1 MFGEWSEGNEQRNS
15 EERASSSMIRPP
27 VRIIADLARFSLLRS
42 ALTSALIGSP
52 MPIPRVAIVG
62 RPNVGKSSIMNMIA
76 GAKVSIVDPTP
87 GVTRDRVAAIV
98 ELLPPYRDSG
108 EPKTVEFMDTGGF
121 GVYVAEGGRFDEVG
135 NDLQK
140 LTSSIEFQIQQ
151 AVEGADLILFCVD
164 AQAGV
169 TPHDRQIAQLLRQGG
184 FKRDNRGEGG
194 HDGEQGVQRKHPP
207 VKVVA
212 TKVDGPKWEAHAL
225 ELAELGFGEPL
236 LVSAKVNYMRR
247 DFMDQVFALVPKLK
261 PTAEEQARADLMV
274 AIIGKRNAGKSTL
287 INTLAGEQRVIA
299 SEIPGTTRDAIDVRF
314 EMDGKSVVAIDTAGL
329 RKKKSFQNMI
339 EHFAFDRV
347 QRSVD
352 RADVVIL
359 LLDAVE
365 KISQVDEQLAMLAQ
379 KSFKP
384 CIIVVNK
391 WDLAQG
397 QRNHKGQLV
406 TPAVYEKYIRDQL
419 RGLWFAPISF
429 ISGSSGKNVRA
440 TMQLAIEL
448 KEQSAARVTTGKLNR
463 MVRDIVNS
471 RGPSDD
477 HGRFAKVY
485 FVAQT
490 GVEPPTITMVVNHP
504 EMFTPNYLRF
514 LSNRFREELPFAEV
528 PMRIVVRERRQRE
541 DDLVA
546 AEEGGEGNT
555 IRVTKGRKGVTERLG
570 GRRVE
575 ALSDED
581 DAWLNDEHS
590 KAFETPFGGEVNDE
604 GFVPEESTS
613 PKRKRDGGNDD
624 SGDDDGW
631 DGDSPEPDRGST
643 SASGDEFDDEMT
655 ERQAPAVASSAG
667 TEARKPK
674 ASKVTKK
681 AAKPASKKPVG
692 KPASKPAAKAAKK
705 PAQKPAQKPAK
716 MPAKQTKA
724 KAAKKATSK
733 PTAKATSKATKRP
746 LKRAK

>member
-1 MFGEWSEGNEQRNS
+1 
-15 EERASSSMIRPP
+15 
-27 VRIIADLARFSLLRS
+27 
-42 ALTSALIGSP
+42 

-62 RPNVGKSSIMNMIA
+62 RPNVGKSSLMNMIA

-121 GVYVAEGGRFDEVG
+121 GVYVSEGGRFDEVG

-184 FKRDNRGEGG
+184 FKRDNKSGE
-194 HDGEQGVQRKHPP
+194 ERRKNPP
-207 VKVVA
+207 VRVVA
-212 TKVDGPKWEAHAL
+212 TKVDGPKWEAHAM

-247 DFMDQVFALVPKLK
+247 DFMDQVFELAPK
-261 PTAEEQARADLMV
+261 PDANAEAQARADLMV

-314 EMDGKSVVAIDTAGL
+314 EMDGKTILAIDTAGL

-339 EHFAFDRV
+339 EHFAYDRV

-352 RADVVIL
+352 RADVVML
-359 LLDAVE
+359 LLDAAE

-391 WDLAQG
+391 WDLAEG

-406 TPAVYEKYIRDQL
+406 TPGLFEKYIRDQL
-419 RGLWFAPISF
+419 RGLWFAPIAF
-429 ISGSSGKNVRA
+429 ISGGSGKNVRA
-440 TMQLAIEL
+440 TMRLAVEL

-463 MVRDIVNS
+463 MVRDIVNT

-555 IRVTKGRKGVTERLG
+555 IRVTKGRKGVTERIG

-575 ALSDED
+575 AISEED
-581 DAWLNDEHS
+581 DAWLSDEYS

-604 GFVPEESTS
+604 GFEPEETAAAG
-613 PKRKRDGGNDD
+613 RRGEDRRDADEAG
-624 SGDDDGW
+624 DDGW
-631 DGDSPEPDRGST
+631 DDDAPEPDDERARDDHDVADARDARDESGEAAGNPAST
-643 SASGDEFDDEMT
+643 KRSEKSA
-655 ERQAPAVASSAG
+655 RA
-667 TEARKPK
+667 
-674 ASKVTKK
+674 K
-681 AAKPASKKPVG
+681 AAKPAATKPV
-692 KPASKPAAKAAKK
+692 
-705 PAQKPAQKPAK
+705 
-716 MPAKQTKA
+716 KQ
-724 KAAKKATSK
+724 AAKKAVKKAGAKSTAKKSTK
-733 PTAKATSKATKRP
+733 STAKASGKKPVKKSGTPSSKGGKKKAKFGKKVSKR
-746 LKRAK
+746 

>member
-1 MFGEWSEGNEQRNS
+1 
-15 EERASSSMIRPP
+15 
-27 VRIIADLARFSLLRS
+27 
-42 ALTSALIGSP
+42 

-140 LTSSIEFQIQQ
+140 LTGSIEFQIQQ

-184 FKRDNRGEGG
+184 FKRDNLSGDE
-194 HDGEQGVQRKHPP
+194 RKKNPP

-212 TKVDGPKWEAHAL
+212 TKVDGPKWESHAM

-314 EMDGKSVVAIDTAGL
+314 EMDGKSIVAIDTAGL

-440 TMQLAIEL
+440 TMQLALEL

-604 GFVPEESTS
+604 GFVPEESGSST
-613 PKRKRDGGNDD
+613 RKRGGRDHTADD
-624 SGDDDGW
+624 DGDDDGW
-631 DGDSPEPDRGST
+631 DGDAPEPDRGT
-643 SASGDEFDDEMT
+643 ASASGDEFDDEMI
-655 ERQAPAVASSAG
+655 EQQVPAAASSASLPSG
-667 TEARKPK
+667 DVARKPK
-674 ASKVTKK
+674 TAKAGKKV
-681 AAKPASKKPVG
+681 AKPAPK

-705 PAQKPAQKPAK
+705 PAVKVAK
-716 MPAKQTKA
+716 
-724 KAAKKATSK
+724 KAAKKAAKKTTSK
-733 PTAKATSKATKRP
+733 PAGKASTKAASKSTKKSA
-746 LKRAK
+746 KRAK

>member
-1 MFGEWSEGNEQRNS
+1 
-15 EERASSSMIRPP
+15 
-27 VRIIADLARFSLLRS
+27 
-42 ALTSALIGSP
+42 
-52 MPIPRVAIVG
+52 
-62 RPNVGKSSIMNMIA
+62 
-76 GAKVSIVDPTP
+76 
-87 GVTRDRVAAIV
+87 
-98 ELLPPYRDSG
+98 
-108 EPKTVEFMDTGGF
+108 
-121 GVYVAEGGRFDEVG
+121 
-135 NDLQK
+135 
-140 LTSSIEFQIQQ
+140 
-151 AVEGADLILFCVD
+151 
-164 AQAGV
+164 
-169 TPHDRQIAQLLRQGG
+169 
-184 FKRDNRGEGG
+184 
-194 HDGEQGVQRKHPP
+194 
-207 VKVVA
+207 
-212 TKVDGPKWEAHAL
+212 
-225 ELAELGFGEPL
+225 
-236 LVSAKVNYMRR
+236 
-247 DFMDQVFALVPKLK
+247 
-261 PTAEEQARADLMV
+261 MV

-314 EMDGKSVVAIDTAGL
+314 EMDGKSIVAIDTAGL

-440 TMQLAIEL
+440 TMQLALEL

-604 GFVPEESTS
+604 GFVPEESGSST
-613 PKRKRDGGNDD
+613 RKRGGRDHTADD
-624 SGDDDGW
+624 DGDDDGW
-631 DGDSPEPDRGST
+631 DGDAPEPDRGT
-643 SASGDEFDDEMT
+643 ASASGDEFDDEMI
-655 ERQAPAVASSAG
+655 EQQVPAAASSASLPSG
-667 TEARKPK
+667 DVARKPK
-674 ASKVTKK
+674 TAKAGKKV
-681 AAKPASKKPVG
+681 AKPVPK
-692 KPASKPAAKAAKK
+692 KPASKPMAKAAKK
-705 PAQKPAQKPAK
+705 PAVKVAK
-716 MPAKQTKA
+716 
-724 KAAKKATSK
+724 KAAKKAAKKTTSK
-733 PTAKATSKATKRP
+733 PAGKASTKAASKSTKKSA
-746 LKRAK
+746 KRAK

>member
-1 MFGEWSEGNEQRNS
+1 
-15 EERASSSMIRPP
+15 
-27 VRIIADLARFSLLRS
+27 
-42 ALTSALIGSP
+42 

-140 LTSSIEFQIQQ
+140 LTGSIEFQIQQ

-184 FKRDNRGEGG
+184 FKRDNLSGDE
-194 HDGEQGVQRKHPP
+194 RKKNPP

-212 TKVDGPKWEAHAL
+212 TKVDGPKWESHAM

-314 EMDGKSVVAIDTAGL
+314 EMDGKSIVAIDTAGL

-440 TMQLAIEL
+440 TMQLALEL

-604 GFVPEESTS
+604 GFVPEESGSST
-613 PKRKRDGGNDD
+613 RKRGGRDHTADD
-624 SGDDDGW
+624 DGDDDGW
-631 DGDSPEPDRGST
+631 DGDAPEPDRGT
-643 SASGDEFDDEMT
+643 ASASGDEFDDEMI
-655 ERQAPAVASSAG
+655 EQQVPAAASSASLPSG
-667 TEARKPK
+667 DVARKPK
-674 ASKVTKK
+674 TAKAGKKV
-681 AAKPASKKPVG
+681 AKPVPK
-692 KPASKPAAKAAKK
+692 KPASKPMAKAAKK
-705 PAQKPAQKPAK
+705 PAVKVAK
-716 MPAKQTKA
+716 
-724 KAAKKATSK
+724 KAAKKAAKKTTSK
-733 PTAKATSKATKRP
+733 PAGKASTKAASKSTKKSA
-746 LKRAK
+746 KRAK